1 VFLSNSS
8 LLTPPLTL
16 TAYSLLLTPQSLLL
30 TPHSPLLTSLAPLLE
45 LRRLS
50 KRFGTFAAVDD
61 LSLEI
66 GSGEF
71 LTFLGASGSGK
82 TTTLRMIAGFE
93 SPTAGEIFMGGAS
106 ITALPP
112 FKRDI
117 NTVFQHYA
125 LFPHMSVRENIGYGL
140 RMRGVPTAERSTR
153 VTHALHMVQLAE
165 LGDRSPRQLSG
176 GQQQRV
182 ALARALVNR
191 PRVLLLD
198 EPLGALD
205 LKLRKEMQLE
215 LKRLQTQ
222 LGITFVYVTHDQE
235 EALTMSDRI
244 ALMRQGR
251 IEQLGTPQDLYDRPR
266 SRYVADF
273 IGDTNLLSGTVVE
286 SGEGRVS
293 LLIGDAHLIGV
304 SDAPFEPGAE
314 AWLSVRP
321 EAIRVAN
328 SAGAGSA
335 HTADGNVLNA
345 KVSELVY
352 AGSTVRLHAALPSG
366 QRLVAYAQVGS
377 SLEPGVEVQ
386 LTWPIERGRCV
397 AE

>member
-1 VFLSNSS
+1 MH
-8 LLTPPLTL
+8 THHPPLDLEKITRGHE
-16 TAYSLLLTPQSLLL
+16 AFQTPI
-30 TPHSPLLTSLAPLLE
+30 LE

-50 KRFGTFAAVDD
+50 KRFGDFSAVDD

-66 GSGEF
+66 AAGEF
-71 LTFLGASGSGK
+71 LTLLGASGSGK

-93 SPTAGEIFMGGAS
+93 PPTAGEIFMAGTP
-106 ITALPP
+106 IRALPP

-125 LFPHMSVRENIGYGL
+125 LFPHMSVHENIGYGL
-140 RMRGVPTAERSTR
+140 RMRGVPAAEREER
-153 VTHALHMVQLAE
+153 VNQALEMVQLGE
-165 LGDRSPRQLSG
+165 LGRRAPRQLSG

-215 LKRLQTQ
+215 LKHLQTH

-244 ALMRQGR
+244 VLMRQGR
-251 IEQLGTPQDLYDRPR
+251 IAQIGEPRDLYDRPA

-273 IGDTNLLSGTVVE
+273 IGETNLLPGVVAE
-286 SGEGRVS
+286 SGDGMVVLRAAGTS
-293 LLIGDAHLIGV
+293 LRAL
-304 SDAPFEPGAE
+304 SDTPLAPGSE
-314 AWLSVRP
+314 AWLTVRP
-321 EAIRVAN
+321 EAIELTDSGMTREGWNRVAGTVRE
-328 SAGAGSA
+328 A
-335 HTADGNVLNA
+335 
-345 KVSELVY
+345 VY
-352 AGSTVRLHAALPSG
+352 AGSTLRVHVALESG
-366 QRLVAYAQVGS
+366 QRLVAHVTSSTGVPIGAEVG
-377 SLEPGVEVQ
+377 
-386 LTWPIERGRCV
+386 LTWPVERGRCV
-397 AE
+397 GD